1 MALVE
6 LADDLVYD
14 EAAGMLKLRVPK
26 HIATVKL
33 CGCMSIEIDD
43 TMNFVMPTEEQ
54 RKNLKEMFCI
64 EVIPAED

>member
-1 MALVE
+1 MDVVE
-6 LADDLVYD
+6 LTDDLIYD
-14 EAAGMLKLRVPK
+14 KSAGILKIRVPK

-33 CGCMSIEIDD
+33 CGCMSFKIDD

-64 EVIPAED
+64 EVIPVED